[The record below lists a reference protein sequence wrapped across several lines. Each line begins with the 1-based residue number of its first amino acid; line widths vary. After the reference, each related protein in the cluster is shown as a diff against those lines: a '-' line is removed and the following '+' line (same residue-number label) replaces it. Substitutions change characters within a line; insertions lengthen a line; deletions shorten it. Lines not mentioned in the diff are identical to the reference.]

1 MYMAAQVACSCN
13 LDSFEASNLLF
24 ADRRNAINL
33 TEEGRS
39 EGLPSAY

>member
-1 MYMAAQVACSCN
+1 MCRAAQVACSGN
-13 LDSFEASNLLF
+13 LDSLEASNLLLE
-24 ADRRNAINL
+24 DRSAINL